1 MRRPRLVASDVDG
14 TLLDPTD
21 QISARTRAAVHR
33 VLAAGVPFVLVTGR
47 PPRWIPPVVEQLGHA
62 GPVVCANGAVL
73 YDAATDQVSYTVTL
87 DPTQLRDVAN
97 VVATA
102 LPGAKLAV
110 ELPTGSAGVNGAVAN
125 GAGVN
130 RPGVNRPGVNRIGVN
145 RIGVNRIG
153 VNRIGVN
160 GAGPFLAEPGY
171 LHPWPGADAVD
182 APRDV
187 LLGRPAI
194 KLLACQPEASSDVMA
209 AAVRELLSV
218 SPPGAGVPGQ
228 RGAHLDVTFAT
239 GCGLIEFSAPGVSKG
254 TGLARLAAELGVAPA
269 DVLAVGDMPNDLPML
284 RWAGYGV
291 AMANAHPA
299 VLEVADEITK
309 GNVEDGLAIVLERW
323 F

>member
-87 DPTQLRDVAN
+87 DPAQLRDVAN

-110 ELPTGSAGVNGAVAN
+110 ELPTGSAAVNGAVAN
-125 GAGVN
+125 GA
-130 RPGVNRPGVNRIGVN
+130 
-145 RIGVNRIG
+145 GVNRIG

-269 DVLAVGDMPNDLPML
+269 DVLAVGDMPNDLSML